1 MSTRSFGFGGGGAA
15 VAEAPPGVDGAALS
29 QYLSFFIGG
38 EEYAVGILRV
48 KEIIEYDVVTRV
60 PSMPACVQGVLN
72 LRGRV
77 VPVIDLALTFGLP
90 ACTVTRRT
98 CIVVVE
104 REVEGDSVVMGILVD
119 AVSQV
124 LDLPASDVEPPP
136 AFGTRARAE
145 LLDGMG
151 KSGKKFV
158 MLLNLDRALA
168 LDVAIVRDL
177 VEGAAGGANGTDAV
191 AAADNP
197 VADEPQHAPA
207 AVDSPSGR

>member
-1 MSTRSFGFGGGGAA
+1 MSKRSFGFGGGGAA
-15 VAEAPPGVDGAALS
+15 LADAPAGADGAALS

-77 VPVIDLALTFGLP
+77 VPVIDLALTFGLS
-90 ACTVTRRT
+90 ASAITRRT

-104 REVEGDSVVMGILVD
+104 REVEGEAVVMGILVD

-151 KSGKKFV
+151 KSGRKFV

-168 LDVAIVRDL
+168 LDAGVVRDL
-177 VEGAAGGANGTDAV
+177 VEGAAGGESETDAAPPSDSTATEV
-191 AAADNP
+191 GEQP
-197 VADEPQHAPA
+197 PAPA
-207 AVDSPSGR
+207 DSPSRR

>member
-1 MSTRSFGFGGGGAA
+1 MSTDFIGGGGGGTALA
-15 VAEAPPGVDGAALS
+15 DAPASGDAALS

-60 PSMPACVQGVLN
+60 PAMPPCVRGVIN

-77 VPVIDLALTFGLP
+77 VPVVDLALTFGLP
-90 ACTVTRRT
+90 ESPVTRRT

-104 REVEGDSVVMGILVD
+104 RAVDGDAVVMGIIAD

-124 LDLPASDVEPPP
+124 LDLRAEDIEPPP
-136 AFGTRARAE
+136 AFGTRARTE

-151 KSGKKFV
+151 KSGRKFV

-168 LDVAIVRDL
+168 LDVALAHDGMTMAAVAPGSVPESDAAAAGD
-177 VEGAAGGANGTDAV
+177 EGAVAENAAAAARDGGA
-191 AAADNP
+191 
-197 VADEPQHAPA
+197 
-207 AVDSPSGR
+207 

>member
-1 MSTRSFGFGGGGAA
+1 MATDESTSSGGTA
-15 VAEAPPGVDGAALS
+15 VAPDGAPS

-60 PSMPACVQGVLN
+60 PSMPPCVRGVIN

-90 ACTVTRRT
+90 ESTITRRS

-104 REVEGDSVVMGILVD
+104 RERDGEGVVMGILAD

-124 LDLPASDVEPPP
+124 LDLSPDEIESPP
-136 AFGTRARAE
+136 AFGTRARTE
-145 LLDGMG
+145 LLDGMAKG
-151 KSGKKFV
+151 ARKFV
-158 MLLNLDRALA
+158 MLLNVDRALSLDLAVGEEAPAGAESGDTVAA
-168 LDVAIVRDL
+168 LAGDAEGD
-177 VEGAAGGANGTDAV
+177 GAAPDATASGG
-191 AAADNP
+191 
-197 VADEPQHAPA
+197 
-207 AVDSPSGR
+207 